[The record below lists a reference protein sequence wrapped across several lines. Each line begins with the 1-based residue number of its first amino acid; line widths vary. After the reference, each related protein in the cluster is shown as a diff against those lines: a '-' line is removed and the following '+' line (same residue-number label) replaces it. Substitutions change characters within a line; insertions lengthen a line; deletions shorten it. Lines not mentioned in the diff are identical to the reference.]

1 VSTTAPIAAPPD
13 ADSYYARH
21 QKVYPREVSGRFAR
35 LRTVAVVVLLGLY
48 YLLPWL
54 NWGDRQAVLFDLPAR
69 KFYLLGLVLWPQDFI
84 FLTWLLVLA
93 GLTLFFSTALG
104 GRLWCGFACPQTVWT
119 EIFVWMERLTEGTRT
134 RQMKLDRGPWTVEK
148 AARKTAKQ
156 ALWIG
161 FSLWTGLTFV
171 GYFTPI
177 RALLPAALHLQLGG
191 WELFWSLFYGF
202 ATYGN
207 AGYMREQ
214 VCKYMC
220 PYARFQSA
228 MFDRN
233 TLVIT
238 YDVARGEP
246 RGARARNVAAASL
259 GQGDC
264 VDCTMCVQVCPTGI
278 DIRKGLQ
285 YECIAC
291 AACIDAC
298 DDVMDKLGSPRG
310 LIRYTTQNAL
320 DGRPSRILRPRVLVY
335 ATLLMMVFGVGA
347 TGLVLR
353 KPVAL
358 DVMRDR
364 ASLYRETADGDI
376 ENVYNLRI
384 MNKTEKPQQVRL
396 SVSGPGGVRLDPRQ
410 PTDFDVAAGE
420 AYAVAVRVQAPAS
433 SAPGGRPIDFHL
445 HLLGRGDVVVDERSR
460 FIAP

>member
-1 VSTTAPIAAPPD
+1 MTAQAPPD
-13 ADSYYARH
+13 ALPDAESYYARH

-35 LRTVAVVVLLGLY
+35 LRSLAVIGLLGLY

-54 NWGDRQAVLFDLPAR
+54 NWGPRQAVLFDLPAR

-84 FLTWLLVLA
+84 FLTWLLILA

-119 EIFVWMERLTEGTRT
+119 EIFVWMERLTEGNRA

-148 AARKTAKQ
+148 AARKGAKQ
-156 ALWIG
+156 VLWIG

-177 RALLPAALHLQLGG
+177 RALLPAAMHLEVGG

-228 MFDRN
+228 MFDRD

-238 YDVARGEP
+238 YDTARGEP
-246 RGARARNVAAASL
+246 RGARARHVAAASL

-298 DDVMDKLGSPRG
+298 DEVMDKVGSPRG

-320 DGRPSRILRPRVLVY
+320 DGRPSRILRPRVFVY
-335 ATLLMMVFGVGA
+335 ATLLTVIFGIGA
-347 TGLVLR
+347 TGLAFR
-353 KPVAL
+353 QPVAL
-358 DVMRDR
+358 DIMRDR
-364 ASLYRETADGDI
+364 TSLYRETADGDI

-384 MNKTEKPQQVRL
+384 MNKTEQPQHVRL
-396 SVSGPGGVRLDPRQ
+396 SVSGPDGIRLDARQ
-410 PTDFDVAAGE
+410 ATTFEVPAGE
-420 AYAVAVRVQAPAS
+420 AYGVAVRVQAPPAS
-433 SAPGGRPIDFHL
+433 HPGGRPINFHL
-445 HLLGRGDVVVDERSR
+445 DLTDRSGVAINERSR